1 MGGRLRAVL
10 VAASLLTGA
19 CTAAGE
25 DADPDPGPRPVPE
38 EATAPWAVQPSV
50 EQLIVADAGD
60 GQELSVLDGTGAVVA
75 KVVADDQGNAIVR
88 ELPPGAG
95 YRVVDAEDP
104 DVTSAATEVWA
115 VEDVPDPTF
124 YEDQE
129 LVEGFQYL
137 ETRDGT
143 LLAVNV
149 TLPGPIEDGPYP
161 TVVEYSGY
169 SPADPDAL
177 QPLLSVADLLGYAT
191 VGVNMRGTGCSG
203 GSFLFFE
210 PAQWTDGYD
219 AIEAIAAQPW
229 STGQVGMVG
238 ISYPGISQL
247 FVAQTQPPSLAAI
260 TPLSVIDDTYRS
272 TLYPGGILNDG
283 FATSWA
289 EERQRDGAALG
300 QAWAEKRADEGDR
313 VCAENQA
320 YRTQNP
326 DLFEFIEASE
336 FVPEDRTGYVGR
348 LAPSEWVDRI
358 EVPVF
363 LAGAWQDEQTGGH
376 FPAMLDRFTGSPLTR
391 VLLTNGGHTDALS
404 PDVLVAMTEF
414 LDLYVAERIPSLP
427 DGIDGALGLLGNAVF
442 GVQLDPPTER
452 FADATSYEEARRE
465 YEAEPPVRVFFEHG
479 SRPGQ
484 PGAPYPGFSVGFSGW
499 PIPETEAT
507 TWHLGLGGTLT
518 TEAPDEEALEEYEY
532 DTSRS
537 QVNTLA
543 EDGNPWTALPEWRWE
558 APAEGTALAYASD
571 PLEEDLVMA
580 GPGRVDLWLGSTA
593 PDVDVQVTLSEIRPD
608 GTEVYVQ
615 NGWLRASHRRLD
627 EERTTPLQPYHT
639 HLEADAEPLP
649 EGELAE
655 VNVELFPFA
664 HVFRSG
670 SRLRLVI
677 DAPGGTRP
685 EWRFDVVDAPAG
697 TVNRVG
703 LGGATPSRVTLP
715 VIDLD
720 VIPADPPP
728 CPSLRG
734 QPCRPLAEL
743 ANRPLR

>member
-1 MGGRLRAVL
+1 MGRRLLAAL
-10 VAASLLTGA
+10 LASLLVAGA
-19 CTAAGE
+19 CSGDDQEA
-25 DADPDPGPRPVPE
+25 DPGPGPGPVE
-38 EATAPWAVQPSV
+38 STAPWEVRSSV
-50 EQLIVADAGD
+50 EQLIIAGADG
-60 GQELSVLDGTGAVVA
+60 GQELSVVDDEGAVVA
-75 KVVADDQGNAIVR
+75 KAAADDDGNAIVR
-88 ELPPGAG
+88 ELTPGDG
-95 YRVVDAEDP
+95 YRVVATEDADL
-104 DVTSAATEVWA
+104 TSAATEVWA
-115 VEDVPDPTF
+115 VEDAPDASL
-124 YEDQE
+124 YEGQE
-129 LVEGFQYL
+129 LGEGFQYL

-149 TLPGPIEDGPYP
+149 TLPGPVEDGPYP
-161 TVVEYSGY
+161 TVIEYSGY

-177 QPLLSVADLLGYAT
+177 QPLLSLANLLGYAT

-219 AIEAIAAQPW
+219 AIEAVAAQPW

-272 TLYPGGILNDG
+272 TLYPGGILNNG

-289 EERQRDGAALG
+289 EERQRDGAELG
-300 QAWAEKRADEGDR
+300 QAWAQKRVDEGDR
-313 VCAENQA
+313 VCEENQA

-326 DLFEFIEASE
+326 DLFDFIDDAA
-336 FVPEDRTGYVGR
+336 FVPEDRTGYIGR

-391 VLLTNGGHTDALS
+391 FVLTNGGHTDALG
-404 PDVLVAMTEF
+404 PEVLLGLTEF
-414 LDLYVAERIPSLP
+414 LDLYVAERVPTLP
-427 DGIDGALGLLGNAVF
+427 EGIEGALGLLGNAIF
-442 GVQLDPPTER
+442 GVELELPAER
-452 FADATSYEEARRE
+452 FTDVTSHEDALRQ
-465 YEAEPPVRVFFEHG
+465 YEAEPPVRILFENG

-484 PGAPYPGFSVGFSGW
+484 PGAPYPGFAAGFAEW
-499 PIPETEAT
+499 PIPEAEAT
-507 TWHLGLGGTLT
+507 TWHLAAGGALV
-518 TEAPDEEALEEYEY
+518 TETPGDAVEEYDY

-537 QVNTLA
+537 QLNTLA
-543 EDGNPWTALPEWRWE
+543 DDGNPWTALPEWTWE
-558 APAEGTALAYASD
+558 PAPEGTALAYASA
-571 PLEEDLVMA
+571 PLDQTLVMA

-593 PDVDVQVTLSEIRPD
+593 PDVDLQVTLSEIRTD

-627 EERTTPLQPYHT
+627 EERTTPLHPYHT

-649 EGELAE
+649 EGELTE

-664 HVFRSG
+664 HVFRAG
-670 SRLRLVI
+670 SRLRLTI
-677 DAPGGTRP
+677 EAPGGTRP
-685 EWRFDVVDAPAG
+685 EWRFDALEGEPG
-697 TVNRVG
+697 TVNRIG
-703 LGGATPSRVTLP
+703 LGSATPSRLTLP
-715 VIDLD
+715 VVAVDG
-720 VIPADPPP
+720 VPAEPPP

-734 QPCRPLAEL
+734 QPCRPVAEIT
-743 ANRPLR
+743 NRPSR

>member
-1 MGGRLRAVL
+1 MGRRLLAALVASVL
-10 VAASLLTGA
+10 VAGA
-19 CTAAGE
+19 CSGDDQEAE
-25 DADPDPGPRPVPE
+25 PGPGPGPV
-38 EATAPWAVQPSV
+38 EATAPWEVTPSI
-50 EQLIVADAGD
+50 EQLIIAGADG
-60 GQELSVLDGTGAVVA
+60 GQELSVVDDEGAVVA
-75 KVVADDQGNAIVR
+75 KVAADDDGNAIAR
-88 ELPPGAG
+88 ELSPGDG
-95 YRVVDAEDP
+95 YRVVAAEDT
-104 DVTSAATEVWA
+104 DLTSGATEVWA
-115 VEDVPDPTF
+115 VEDVPDPSF
-124 YEDQE
+124 YEQQE
-129 LVEGFQYL
+129 LAEGFQYL

-169 SPADPDAL
+169 SPADPDSL
-177 QPLLSVADLLGYAT
+177 QPLLSLANLLGYAT

-219 AIEAIAAQPW
+219 AIEAVAAQPW
-229 STGQVGMVG
+229 STDAVGMVG

-272 TLYPGGILNDG
+272 TLYPGGILNNG

-300 QAWAEKRADEGDR
+300 QGWAKKRADEGDR
-313 VCAENQA
+313 VCKENQA

-326 DLFEFIEASE
+326 DLFEFIEEAA
-336 FVPEDRTGYVGR
+336 FVPEDRGGYVGR

-376 FPAMLDRFTGSPLTR
+376 FPAMLDRFTGSRLTR
-391 VLLTNGGHTDALS
+391 FVLTNGGHTDALG
-404 PDVLVAMTEF
+404 PEVLLGLTEF
-414 LDLYVAERIPSLP
+414 LDLYVAERIPELP
-427 DGIDGALGLLGNAVF
+427 EGIEGALGLLGNAIF
-442 GVQLDPPTER
+442 GVDLELPAQRFTE
-452 FADATSYEEARRE
+452 AGSYEDALAA
-465 YEAEPPVRVFFEHG
+465 YEAEPPVRILFENG

-484 PGAPYPGFSVGFSGW
+484 PGAPYPGFSVGYSEW

-507 TWHLGLGGTLT
+507 TWHLGPDGALT
-518 TEAPDEEALEEYEY
+518 TEAPAEGAVEEYDY

-537 QVNTLA
+537 QVNTLP
-543 EDGNPWTALPEWRWE
+543 EDGNPWTALPEWTWD
-558 APAEGTALAYASD
+558 PPPEGTALAYASA
-571 PLEEDLVMA
+571 PLDQTLVMA

-593 PDVDVQVTLSEIRPD
+593 PDVDLQVTLSEIRPD

-615 NGWLRASHRRLD
+615 NGWLRASHRRID

-649 EGELAE
+649 EGELTE

-664 HVFRSG
+664 HVFRAG
-670 SRLRLVI
+670 SRLRLTI

-685 EWRFDVVDAPAG
+685 EWRFDALEAPAG

-703 LGGATPSRVTLP
+703 LGGATPSRLTLP
-715 VIDLD
+715 VIDLA
-720 VIPADPPP
+720 VVPADGPP

-734 QPCRPLAEL
+734 QPCRPLA
-743 ANRPLR
+743 AITNRSGT

>member
-1 MGGRLRAVL
+1 MGGRFVAVL
-10 VAASLLTGA
+10 VAASLLAGA
-19 CTAAGE
+19 CTAVDDDEAE
-25 DADPDPGPRPVPE
+25 PGPGPA
-38 EATAPWAVQPSV
+38 EATAPWTVQPSV
-50 EQLIVADAGD
+50 EQLVVADAEP
-60 GQELSVLDGTGAVVA
+60 GQELAVVDDDAVVA
-75 KVVADDQGNAIVR
+75 KVPADAEGNAVVR
-88 ELPPGAG
+88 ELAPGAG

-104 DVTSAATEVWA
+104 DVSSAPTEVWA
-115 VEDVPDPTF
+115 VDDVPDSSF
-124 YEDQE
+124 YEAQE
-129 LVEGFQYL
+129 LGEGYQYL

-149 TLPGPIEDGPYP
+149 TLPGPVEDGPYP

-169 SPADPDAL
+169 DPANPDQL
-177 QPLLSVADLLGYAT
+177 HPLLALADLLGYAT

-219 AIEAIAAQPW
+219 AIEAVAAQPW
-229 STGQVGMVG
+229 STGTVGMVG

-289 EERQRDGAALG
+289 EDRQREGAAFG
-300 QAWAEKRADEGDR
+300 QPWAKARADAGDE
-313 VCAENQA
+313 VCAANQA

-326 DLFEFIEASE
+326 DLFEFIDAAA
-336 FVPEDRTGYVGR
+336 FVPEDRDGYLGR
-348 LAPSEWVDRI
+348 LAPIEWVDRI

-376 FPAMLDRFTGSPLTR
+376 FPAMLDRFTGAPVTR
-391 VLLTNGGHTDALS
+391 FVLTNGGHTDALS
-404 PDVLVAMTEF
+404 PDVLLAVTEF
-414 LDLYVAERIPSLP
+414 LDLYVAERIPALP
-427 DGIDGALGLLGNAVF
+427 DSFGGALGLLGSAVF
-442 GVQLDPPTER
+442 GVELDPLDQR
-452 FADATSYEEARRE
+452 FADAPSYEAALAS
-465 YEAEPPVRVFFEHG
+465 YEAEPAVRILFEHG
-479 SRPGQ
+479 SRPGR
-484 PGAPYPGFSVGFSGW
+484 PGAPYPGFAAGFAAW
-499 PIPETEAT
+499 PVPGTEAT
-507 TWHLGLGGTLT
+507 TWHLGPGGTLADD
-518 TEAPDEEALEEYEY
+518 APSTATVEEYDY

-537 QVNTLA
+537 KVNTLA
-543 EDGNPWTALPEWRWE
+543 EDANPWTAMPEWRWE
-558 APAEGTALAYASD
+558 APPAGTSVAYASA
-571 PLEEDLVMA
+571 PLDETLVMA

-649 EGELAE
+649 EGELSE

-664 HVFRSG
+664 HVFRAG
-670 SRLRLVI
+670 SRLRITVE
-677 DAPGGTRP
+677 APGGARP
-685 EWRFDVVDAPAG
+685 EWRFDALAATAG
-697 TVNRVG
+697 TVNRIG
-703 LGGATPSRVTLP
+703 LGGATPSRLTLP
-715 VIDLD
+715 VVAVDG
-720 VIPADPPP
+720 VPADPPP

-734 QPCRPLAEL
+734 QPCRPLVEI
-743 ANRPLR
+743 ANRPSR

>member
-1 MGGRLRAVL
+1 MGGRLGAVL
-10 VAASLLTGA
+10 VAASLLAGA
-19 CTAAGE
+19 CTADDE
-25 DADPDPGPRPVPE
+25 DAGPGPGPDTVL
-38 EATAPWAVQPSV
+38 ATAPWEVQPSV
-50 EQLIVADAGD
+50 EQLIVAGAGA
-60 GQELSVLDGTGAVVA
+60 GQELSVLDSTDAVATKVA
-75 KVVADDQGNAIVR
+75 ADDAGNAIVR
-88 ELPPGAG
+88 ELPPGEG

-104 DVTSAATEVWA
+104 DVTSAETEVWA
-115 VEDVPDPTF
+115 VEDAPDPSF
-124 YEDQE
+124 YEAQE
-129 LVEGFQYL
+129 LDEGFQYL

-149 TLPGPIEDGPYP
+149 TLPGPAEDGPYP

-169 SPADPDAL
+169 SPADPDSL
-177 QPLLSVADLLGYAT
+177 QPLLSLANLLGYAT

-219 AIEAIAAQPW
+219 AIETVAAQPW

-300 QAWAEKRADEGDR
+300 QPWAKERADEGDR

-326 DLFEFIEASE
+326 DLFEFIEASA
-336 FVPEDRTGYVGR
+336 FVPEDRSGYVGR

-376 FPAMLDRFTGSPLTR
+376 FPAMLDRFTGAPVTR
-391 VLLTNGGHTDALS
+391 FVLTNGGHTDALG
-404 PDVLVAMTEF
+404 PEVILGLTEF
-414 LDLYVAERIPSLP
+414 LDLYVAERIPALP
-427 DGIDGALGLLGNAVF
+427 EGIEGALGLLGNAVF
-442 GVQLDPPTER
+442 GVALELPTER
-452 FADATSYEEARRE
+452 FTESPSYEEARAA
-465 YEAEPPVRVFFEHG
+465 YEAEPPVRVLFENG

-484 PGAPYPGFSVGFSGW
+484 PGAPYAGFSAGFSEW

-507 TWHLGLGGTLT
+507 TWHLGAGGALT
-518 TEAPDEEALEEYEY
+518 PEAPGGAAVEEYTY

-543 EDGNPWTALPEWRWE
+543 DDGNPWTALPEWSWE
-558 APAEGTALAYASD
+558 APAEGTALAYSSA
-571 PLEEDLVMA
+571 PLDETLVMA

-593 PDVDVQVTLSEIRPD
+593 PDVDLQVTLSEIRPD

-649 EGELAE
+649 EGELTE

-664 HVFRSG
+664 HVFRAG
-670 SRLRLVI
+670 SRLRLTI
-677 DAPGGTRP
+677 EGPGGTRP
-685 EWRFDVVDAPAG
+685 EWRFDALTAEPG
-697 TVNRVG
+697 TVNRIG
-703 LGGATPSRVTLP
+703 LGRATPSRLTLP
-715 VIDLD
+715 VVAVDGVPSD
-720 VIPADPPP
+720 APP

-734 QPCRPLAEL
+734 QPCRPLAEIV
-743 ANRPLR
+743 NRPGS